1 MKVQYLV
8 AGPGRTGSVLVA
20 TLLSKATGFR
30 MVTDI
35 TPSKTEIDA
44 TVIYHSHIA
53 TMQLPEDVVVVCP
66 VRANLFDTVLSAV
79 IAEHTA
85 EWSQYSGNIDPINID
100 FESVER
106 KYIWCKR
113 WQEAF
118 SYYTHYKNKIYL
130 DFDQFTQDPSVIYT
144 ATGLPVPSNITLP
157 TTKSPYGTHNILNFD
172 EMKYFFNKLE
182 NDVPINSCDITEF
195 DWGNNKAIA

>member
-20 TLLSKATGFR
+20 ILLSKATGFR

-35 TPSKTEIDA
+35 TPRKAEIDA

-53 TMQLPEDVVVVCP
+53 TIQLPEDVVVVCP
-66 VRANLFDTVLSAV
+66 VRTNLFDTVLSAV
-79 IAEHTA
+79 IAEHND
-85 EWSQYSGNIDPINID
+85 EWSSYSGYMEPIKVD
-100 FESVER
+100 FESIER
-106 KYIWCKR
+106 KYIWSKR

-118 SYYTHYKNKIYL
+118 SYYTRYKNKIYL
-130 DFDQFTQDPSVIYT
+130 DFDQFTQDPSVVYT
-144 ATGLPVPSNITLP
+144 ATGLTAPDNISLP
-157 TTKSPYGTHNILNFD
+157 TTKSPYGKHNILNFD

-182 NDVPINSCDITEF
+182 ADTAINSCAITEF
-195 DWGNNKAIA
+195 DWGNNKAIE